1 MGLDIRIPLGL
12 VFLLIGG
19 IMGVFGLCTHGDAA
33 LYQKSLGININLI
46 WGGLMFAFGAI
57 MFFFGKRHKVPAAA
71 NVPDADPGSAA
82 RPRH

>member
-33 LYQKSLGININLI
+33 LYQKSLGININLV
-46 WGGLMFAFGAI
+46 WGSLMFAFGAI
-57 MFFFGKRHKVPAAA
+57 MFFFGKRRKLTDAPAAPA
-71 NVPDADPGSAA
+71 DADAAA
-82 RPRH
+82 RPGH

>member
-19 IMGVFGLCTHGDAA
+19 IMGAFGLYTYGDAT
-33 LYQKSLGININLI
+33 LYQKSLGININLV

-57 MFFFGKRHKVPAAA
+57 MFFFGKRHKAPDALANPADPDPAAT
-71 NVPDADPGSAA
+71 
-82 RPRH
+82 PRH

>member
-19 IMGVFGLCTHGDAA
+19 IMGVFGLFTQGDAA
-33 LYQKSLGININLI
+33 LYQKSLGMDINLV
-46 WGGLMFAFGAI
+46 WGSIMFACGAI
-57 MFFFGKRHKVPAAA
+57 LFFFGKRHKTPDAAAAPAAPEGT
-71 NVPDADPGSAA
+71 V

>member
-19 IMGVFGLCTHGDAA
+19 IMGVFGLFTQGDAA
-33 LYQKSLGININLI
+33 LYQKSLGMDINLV

-57 MFFFGKRHKVPAAA
+57 MFFFGKRHKT
-71 NVPDADPGSAA
+71 PDALATPTAPDSSA

>member
-1 MGLDIRIPLGL
+1 
-12 VFLLIGG
+12 
-19 IMGVFGLCTHGDAA
+19 
-33 LYQKSLGININLI
+33 
-46 WGGLMFAFGAI
+46 MFAFGAI

>member
-33 LYQKSLGININLI
+33 LYQKSLGININLV
-46 WGGLMFAFGAI
+46 WGGLMFAFG
-57 MFFFGKRHKVPAAA
+57 KRKKATDAPVT
-71 NVPDADPGSAA
+71 PDSTD
-82 RPRH
+82 